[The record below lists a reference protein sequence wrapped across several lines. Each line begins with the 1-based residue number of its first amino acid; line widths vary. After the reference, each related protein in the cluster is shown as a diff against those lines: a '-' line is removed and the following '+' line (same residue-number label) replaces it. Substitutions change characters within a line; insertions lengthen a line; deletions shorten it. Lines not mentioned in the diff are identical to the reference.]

1 MDPVGPWSYTYNRQ
15 PGAAGGEFHH
25 HLATAAAAGGIGL
38 AAHNTTVGV
47 PSTTSQLLLQAAHT
61 TSLGTSTGP
70 FNPPSFLSPPGVSY
84 DAVFTPLFHPAANPK
99 PAHYS
104 STINQHRVLAQA
116 QAQAAVKQA
125 SESEVLRDN
134 YTTHQTLAAAAQA
147 ANFFEQQQQQQQQ
160 QQQTSNT
167 SAASS
172 GSTPS
177 SGAWQGNNQ
186 LPSPFGIMPHE
197 NVVQSSPV
205 TSTTSKTTN
214 STYENFNAHF
224 TNLNQQLNSQLAA
237 KTSARSAS
245 PAVNSSS
252 TGPSKPT
259 TNYFA
264 SSNPSSNSQQ
274 YGSVNETLSN
284 YSNPQLQQQQQA
296 SKQHLDYGSASK
308 SLSSTSG
315 TGPQHQPQQHQQQQQ
330 HPQQISHH
338 QQPQHHPHN
347 LLQMNSFIVPPTAGS
362 PPTSLNSSAVV
373 QRPPSQ
379 SKTIGGGVGG
389 SGSVLTAIIKSD
401 GQHIVISHQPQSS
414 PISYSITDNNGR
426 MSSSSVSSSSS
437 STTATRLSSPINRVN
452 NGSSS
457 NISRTNSNSS
467 SNQQQHQQQYQLN
480 SASSS
485 YRTNYNQLNVSGS
498 STESVDY
505 GRIKREPQQ
514 PQQQQQQQP
523 PPQQQQY
530 SNGPILSVPRNHM
543 PPSSPAASDYSSS
556 SSATIARRP
565 SPPVHPHSQASPI
578 SHVSSPVYPMYH
590 SPMSNTLSSPQHHS
604 QVSSLQSSAARSP
617 SANLSRQAQT
627 QSQSQQQIQQQH
639 QQQQHPP
646 PQQVAYPSVITRTQQ
661 HPIQVSTH
669 NTHWDNRCTNER
681 LQPERSDPMVI
692 VKNLQQPSIISP
704 PPQERHVAPS
714 TAAEKTES
722 KSRRKKSDT
731 PTRIVP
737 VASVANGEFNAN
749 SAVTAVSPSAA
760 GSSLSGANAK
770 DQSLNGNALDFD
782 RWTLAPPPAGTTKMF
797 PNSNFISQPPSTSFI
812 PPPHPI
818 YYPTF
823 HGPIPLIPNEIIS
836 NTLAATAGSNLEIP
850 TYTTLLSASDST
862 SRTIPGNGT
871 NTSRGSEDERPPTNV
886 DNNSNKVVVPNIEEE
901 LGFLTETSR
910 QPQQQ
915 QQQSH
920 QPHSQ
925 HQQQTSSASSEGA
938 TAAVSGNNGL
948 ANNPTKKFNVPAKD
962 SKGFMGSYLKFLQ
975 GERDTSPP
983 PAARSNRKTTWSRPA
998 GNNANAANKN
1008 TAANNAANNAN
1019 KQTASS
1025 QQQQQPQPQAQQ
1037 QTQATQP
1044 QQALQSQQTPQAQQT
1059 QSINQNVSNGMSP
1072 AEQYMSNFHIPN
1084 HLQQKQSDHLQQTQP
1099 QQQPDP
1105 RYASYPLAKDN
1116 RKRKFDASEVA
1127 DPLNVPQRRQ
1137 TSNRKAKSKTT
1148 NIQQLIGRSPGSTA
1162 GLEQVEEPTDFATDS
1177 DSDPAWTPQEKQEDD
1192 EEEQDMMGRKKAKK
1206 PKNVVGNPRGKQQRP
1221 RSNILSV
1228 AAAGA
1233 GIADY
1238 DYESEEG
1245 NNALTAGTGRG
1256 GPTSAG
1262 IIHPISNPSPQQQQ
1276 QQHHQQQQQQQQQQ
1290 LQQPS
1295 IQQPMIQQQLQHQ
1308 QIIQHQ
1314 QQQHQQQQQQQIYQQ
1329 TTAIGG
1335 NQIIQN
1341 QYIQQQQQQHQQIQ
1355 QYNSGAMVNQQQPQS
1370 HSQQQQAVN
1379 SNDEFQTG
1387 DFVVIRSELV
1397 QDYPSIWRVDGKTL
1411 LQKYEPFDQNGK
1423 TLHRNVSTYAAWN
1436 AESKKLYVK
1445 IPVRFRVHNHMESVV
1460 EFMRNEMSIDDTEQF
1475 LEKSM
1480 NETKIY
1486 QDVFEV
1492 YIQTLISQALDS
1504 NFLKEIFQE
1513 QDDYFLS
1520 RVQTIDSLTD
1530 DRKRRLIQI
1539 TPWSR
1544 NMITSIATFPAYDIM
1559 TELGHTN
1566 MNHPVCVACH
1576 QPGISVRIVLQ
1587 GQTYN
1592 TATLAPCQLQD
1603 TRIQYEK
1610 NFLLCR
1616 ICSSRFELLHKICH
1630 QKYMMFVECAKRVN
1644 QQISHDSSKAATI
1657 ILNELLADEHWLT
1670 MLFKE
1675 VRGIWAEI
1683 ENMERQYRFHVASQ

>member
-1059 QSINQNVSNGMSP
+1059 QSINQN
-1072 AEQYMSNFHIPN
+1072 
-1084 HLQQKQSDHLQQTQP
+1084 QKQSDHLQQTQP

-1116 RKRKFDASEVA
+1116 RKRKFDASE
-1127 DPLNVPQRRQ
+1127 
-1137 TSNRKAKSKTT
+1137 
-1148 NIQQLIGRSPGSTA
+1148 
-1162 GLEQVEEPTDFATDS
+1162 
-1177 DSDPAWTPQEKQEDD
+1177 
-1192 EEEQDMMGRKKAKK
+1192 
-1206 PKNVVGNPRGKQQRP
+1206 
-1221 RSNILSV
+1221 V